1 VTVNPDRFPTI
12 GTIKTIDNDLGLSIF
27 SLDTNADRRDTR
39 TLRTRGFLQSR
50 AGFLT
55 APAPHSRTQNE
66 GHEAV
71 DRTPTPVR
79 RR

>member
-1 VTVNPDRFPTI
+1 MPLWLTFLKQLAD
-12 GTIKTIDNDLGLSIF
+12 DLGLSIF
-27 SLDTNADRRDTR
+27 SLDSRLDRRDTR
-39 TLRTRGFLQSR
+39 TLRTWGFLQSR

-55 APAPHSRTQNE
+55 APAPQSRTQNE
-66 GHEAV
+66 GHEVV